1 MREEKQKIL
10 SKMTKDQLLTLNKN
24 NFTKSEIIEILNETR
39 LNNLDNKIA
48 NLYLLE
54 CYNFELISQELR
66 IDKRTVK
73 KHWQNISY
81 RLKETLIKMFYTKK
95 DIFKK

>member
-1 MREEKQKIL
+1 MRGEKQKIL

-48 NLYLLE
+48 N
-54 CYNFELISQELR
+54 
-66 IDKRTVK
+66 
-73 KHWQNISY
+73 
-81 RLKETLIKMFYTKK
+81 
-95 DIFKK
+95 